1 MAKYS
6 TGEVSGARA
15 SLHRFGIF
23 CMAGVRTIIL
33 DGLPGDGDGMSAL
46 RSRACGKTGDHILGC
61 LRLITEIQ
69 SDLNVGM
76 GREHA

>member
-6 TGEVSGARA
+6 TGEVSAARA
-15 SLHRFGIF
+15 SMHRFGIF

-46 RSRACGKTGDHILGC
+46 RSLACGKTGVHWQG
-61 LRLITEIQ
+61 
-69 SDLNVGM
+69 SSG
-76 GREHA
+76 

>member
-23 CMAGVRTIIL
+23 CMAGVLPIIL
-33 DGLPGDGDGMSAL
+33 DGLPGNGDGMSAL
-46 RSRACGKTGDHILGC
+46 RSRACGKTGVHWQG
-61 LRLITEIQ
+61 
-69 SDLNVGM
+69 SSG
-76 GREHA
+76 

>member
-6 TGEVSGARA
+6 TGEASGARA
-15 SLHRFGIF
+15 SLNRFGIF

-46 RSRACGKTGDHILGC
+46 RSLACGKTGVHWQG
-61 LRLITEIQ
+61 
-69 SDLNVGM
+69 SSG
-76 GREHA
+76 